1 MWVLRQCAMFVLVLM
16 SSIAPATAC
25 MLPDAQMSAEERAC
39 CRMMKS
45 QCEQMQMPA
54 SHGCCQKTPQTAQAI
69 SPNAS
74 KASID
79 PVAVTDVWLTASEL
93 LNPITVVSGLVDRLE
108 YSPPQSPPS
117 AVSILRI

>member
-1 MWVLRQCAMFVLVLM
+1 MRTFRQFGVLLLLLA
-16 SSIAPATAC
+16 SSLAPAMAC
-25 MLPDAQMSAEERAC
+25 MVPDAQMSTQERAC

-117 AVSILRI
+117 AVSIL